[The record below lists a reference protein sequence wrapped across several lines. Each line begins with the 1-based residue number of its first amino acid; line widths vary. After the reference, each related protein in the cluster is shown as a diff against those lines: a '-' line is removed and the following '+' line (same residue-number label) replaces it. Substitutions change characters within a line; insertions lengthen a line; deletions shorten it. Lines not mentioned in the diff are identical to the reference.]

1 MRTHTHE
8 GPANSQAREAHSPAA
23 VSRLSFRTLSI
34 LLHMMTPKNPNTV
47 NDLDVPWGQEDT
59 DWKVSFH
66 SGSLLGWDQGANGR
80 LLQDNIDVL
89 GPMHILLSSSISS
102 PGRLAGMVS
111 RQSSRL
117 QTPRGLVRG
126 RDPGTH
132 LVRVVEAV
140 IHEPCDQRCLPDC
153 KTKREGFSCDSS

>member
-1 MRTHTHE
+1 
-8 GPANSQAREAHSPAA
+8 
-23 VSRLSFRTLSI
+23 
-34 LLHMMTPKNPNTV
+34 MMTPKNPNTV

-117 QTPRGLVRG
+117 QTP
-126 RDPGTH
+126 
-132 LVRVVEAV
+132 
-140 IHEPCDQRCLPDC
+140 
-153 KTKREGFSCDSS
+153 